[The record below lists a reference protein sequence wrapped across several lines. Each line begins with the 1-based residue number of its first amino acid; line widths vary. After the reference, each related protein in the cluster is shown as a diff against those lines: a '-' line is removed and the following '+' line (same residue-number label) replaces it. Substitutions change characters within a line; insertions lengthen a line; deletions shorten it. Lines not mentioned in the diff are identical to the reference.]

1 MAKMLI
7 KGIQE
12 KLDKLEKSNPF
23 KYKTNGGK
31 NKKKTDLCYILTVL
45 LGSGSLVMR

>member
-12 KLDKLEKSNPF
+12 KLDKLGKSNPL

-31 NKKKTDLCYILTVL
+31 NKEKTDWCYILTVL
-45 LGSGSLVMR
+45 LGSGSLAMG